1 MRQCNHSHCHSKV
14 IALAQSVS
22 AVKAPA
28 VVDDWTIRQVAQC
41 ASTNDL
47 ILAQAQAQAGAPDR
61 TVIICTDQRA
71 GRGRRGNDWVCRPGE
86 SLACSL
92 LWSSGR
98 PQAQLG
104 WLPIATGIGVARALR
119 SLTGAPIQL
128 KWPNDL
134 ICHGAKLAGILVET
148 VPGMARTQC
157 TRLVIG
163 IGINLHGA
171 RALSG
176 ELHRPISDLAS
187 LAGRPVGVHDVM
199 APLLR
204 EVGEQLGL
212 FESRDDPLCVALL
225 ERRWAE
231 LDALT
236 GRTIEFTDGAR
247 SLAGVAVGLANDGG
261 LRVMTANG
269 MKTVYS
275 GDVSIRSIEPSQ

>member
-1 MRQCNHSHCHSKV
+1 M

-47 ILAQAQAQAGAPDR
+47 ILAQAQAGAPDR

-71 GRGRRGNDWVCRPGE
+71 GRGRRGKDWICRPGE

-92 LWSSGR
+92 LWSSDR
-98 PQAQLG
+98 PQAQFG

-134 ICHGAKLAGILVET
+134 ICQGAKLAGILVET
-148 VPGMARTQC
+148 VPGTASTQR

-187 LAGRPVGVHDVM
+187 LAGRPVSVQDVM

-225 ERRWAE
+225 EQRWAE

-247 SLAGVAVGLANDGG
+247 SLAGVAVGVANDGG